1 MIKSFRHKG
10 LQRFFDTGSVS
21 GIQPKHRKRLRLLLA
36 ALDSAQSIDDM
47 DVPGFRLHG
56 LRGRL
61 EGRWSIRVDRNWRI
75 TFSMQ
80 NGDVYILNYEDYH

>member
-10 LQRFFDTGSVS
+10 LQRFFETGSVS

-61 EGRWSIRVDRNWRI
+61 EDRWSIRVDRNWRI